1 MKLLDGRG
9 ISKGL
14 EGTYQKRITELKNKG
29 ITPGLGVILIG
40 DNVESI
46 KYVNAKRR
54 ECEKLGMY
62 FRLIKIGREV
72 NEELIIDEIQILNE
86 DPIIHGILV
95 QLPIPDMLDEKKVL
109 NKIIPEKDVDG
120 FHSKNAGELFLNRG
134 NGYVPC
140 TPLGCIEI
148 LDHYGIDVKGMNIVV
163 IGCSNIVG
171 LPLSIMLL
179 RKNAT
184 VTVCHKYTKDLRE
197 HTRKADMVI
206 SCCGVPQLVKND
218 WIKEGVIIIDIG
230 INIVNGKLLGDVD
243 FEDVKDKCSYITP
256 VPGGVG
262 PMTIS
267 MLIKQTIESA
277 ERVGSKL

>member
-148 LDHYGIDVKGMNIVV
+148 LDHYGINVKGMNIVV

>member
-14 EGTYQKRITELKNKG
+14 EGTYQKRINELKNKG

-40 DNVESI
+40 ENVESI

-54 ECEKLGMY
+54 ECEKLGIY
-62 FRLIKIGREV
+62 FRLIKIGIGVDEEV
-72 NEELIIDEIQILNE
+72 IIDEIQILNK

-95 QLPIPDMLDEKKVL
+95 QLPIPDMLDEKEVL

-148 LDHYGIDVKGMNIVV
+148 LDHYGINVKGMNIVV

-184 VTVCHKYTKDLRE
+184 VTVCHRYTKDLRE

>member
-14 EGTYQKRITELKNKG
+14 EGTYQKRINELKNKG

-40 DNVESI
+40 ENVESI

-148 LDHYGIDVKGMNIVV
+148 LDHYGINVKGMNIVV

-184 VTVCHKYTKDLRE
+184 VTVCHRYTKDLRE